1 MTKFNVIQGKYWYT
15 RPDWIDCFPVV
26 IYRDVSGRL
35 VVRFTTGA
43 YPVDLESIPLDAEFT
58 IRKEE

>member
-15 RPDWIDCFPVV
+15 RPGWIDRFPVV

-35 VVRFTTGA
+35 VVRFTTGT
-43 YPVDLESIPLDAEFT
+43 YPVDLENIPLDAEFT
-58 IRKEE
+58 IRQEE